1 MMHLDTQLGKYAVT
15 ARLLKLVQDMPENQ
29 QVALLKQLLGK
40 DLTNQLFKLIV
51 TLPED
56 RQLVL
61 LEQMGE
67 FPSAEMPVKTVSLEE
82 TGTSMRENPR
92 KPCLINANYR
102 IQGQDFKSYIL
113 DISIGGVFIETEDR
127 IPVGR
132 QLMMK
137 FSLPNVE
144 APFTLSGQV
153 AWNGPQGFG
162 VKFDR
167 ITPQQGRLL
176 KSYIEQDK

>member
-1 MMHLDTQLGKYAVT
+1 MDLNSQLGKYAVT
-15 ARLLKLVQDMPENQ
+15 ARLLKLVQDLPEKQ
-29 QVALLKQLLGK
+29 QIALLKQLLGK
-40 DLTNQLFKLIV
+40 ELKTQLFKLIV
-51 TLPED
+51 ALPED

-61 LEQMGE
+61 LEQMGD

-82 TGTSMRENPR
+82 TGTSMRENSR

-102 IQGQDFKSYIL
+102 VQGQSFKSYIL

-127 IPVGR
+127 IPVGQ

-137 FSLPNVE
+137 FSLPNSPE
-144 APFTLSGQV
+144 PFTLSGEV
-153 AWNGPQGFG
+153 AWNSPQGFG

-167 ITPQQGRLL
+167 ITPQQGQLL
-176 KSYIEQDK
+176 KSYIEQEK